1 MAHHI
6 GMNEAQEQHIETP
19 YLFPWRR
26 RIVVGFITL
35 AVLFLA
41 VYLALPYGIQ
51 YSLQRWLK
59 NEGAAYVDIE
69 YIHIN
74 PFKGNIEL
82 SNLRVGK
89 SDKAFSTIGNA
100 YLSFQW
106 LPLFRQHFVLNNI
119 DITNAN
125 LDILQKPD
133 GTIYIGPLAVTSTEA
148 AKTGQDTKAAIT
160 SLLTSISNSKIH
172 FKSDNFDL
180 NIDIKKLDGGNI
192 STMNVTD
199 ATPINVIGRINHA
212 EFKFNGKLKPLAN
225 NFSLAG
231 RLQINDLSI
240 NDYASAFLPVN
251 VSLNGKLTSTL
262 ETSLVV
268 NASHAEQSAD
278 KQLHMQ
284 YTIKG
289 DFDLNDINL
298 QDGNQ
303 TIQDWQTSRI
313 SLKAVNIESTDA
325 NQTLVRISNASLH
338 GIKVRKSSRSETDNS
353 TNQLILTA
361 DEANLSDIQLMPVNQ
376 LSVKSLNFQ
385 NVVLGNPG
393 NALQYLQSTT
403 LGISGLSANTQQ
415 LNIKDMNSE
424 NLKLLQDFSTVQVG
438 VAPAPAVIQ
447 AGHSTLQDLQIGP
460 QARTSVKHI
469 NIQKAVCNFHRLK
482 DGRWQTL
489 NKLPENKTPQTTRDS
504 QPAFRIDSLVI
515 DGQSI
520 INLRDEKISPALNT
534 RIKLNKARVSDI
546 NSQAPKR
553 PVKLALSGQLG
564 EYSSFDLTGN
574 LFPFTD
580 KTNLNIQG
588 KIVNLD
594 LPPYSGYAAEHLGY
608 QLSSGHLDSNIETQ
622 IKDDVING
630 NIKLKLN
637 NLDISEDDPQKMKAL
652 TEQISIPLDTAL
664 AMLRNDNNDIKL
676 DVAVT
681 GNITDPSFDFGDA
694 INQAIGKAVKK
705 TAISYLR

>member
-1 MAHHI
+1 M
-6 GMNEAQEQHIETP
+6 
-19 YLFPWRR
+19 
-26 RIVVGFITL
+26 
-35 AVLFLA
+35 
-41 VYLALPYGIQ
+41 
-51 YSLQRWLK
+51 
-59 NEGAAYVDIE
+59 
-69 YIHIN
+69 
-74 PFKGNIEL
+74 
-82 SNLRVGK
+82 
-89 SDKAFSTIGNA
+89 
-100 YLSFQW
+100 
-106 LPLFRQHFVLNNI
+106 
-119 DITNAN
+119 
-125 LDILQKPD
+125 
-133 GTIYIGPLAVTSTEA
+133 
-148 AKTGQDTKAAIT
+148 
-160 SLLTSISNSKIH
+160 
-172 FKSDNFDL
+172 
-180 NIDIKKLDGGNI
+180 
-192 STMNVTD
+192 
-199 ATPINVIGRINHA
+199 
-212 EFKFNGKLKPLAN
+212 
-225 NFSLAG
+225 
-231 RLQINDLSI
+231 
-240 NDYASAFLPVN
+240 
-251 VSLNGKLTSTL
+251 
-262 ETSLVV
+262 
-268 NASHAEQSAD
+268 
-278 KQLHMQ
+278 
-284 YTIKG
+284 
-289 DFDLNDINL
+289 
-298 QDGNQ
+298 
-303 TIQDWQTSRI
+303 
-313 SLKAVNIESTDA
+313 
-325 NQTLVRISNASLH
+325 
-338 GIKVRKSSRSETDNS
+338 
-353 TNQLILTA
+353 
-361 DEANLSDIQLMPVNQ
+361 
-376 LSVKSLNFQ
+376 
-385 NVVLGNPG
+385 
-393 NALQYLQSTT
+393 
-403 LGISGLSANTQQ
+403 
-415 LNIKDMNSE
+415 
-424 NLKLLQDFSTVQVG
+424 
-438 VAPAPAVIQ
+438 PAVIQ

-705 TAISYLR
+705 TAISYLSYSLGPFGALIALSDLAKGLSKSVNLKAIDYAPGNTTFSLKDKEYLSYVAKLLQDRPQLRIRLCGIATANDRIALSKNSRKKVSDEQLLELARERALKIAEHFIKEYSIAARRLFLCNPVIASDNQSTPQVKLSL